1 MKAHTLIL
9 LGLLCLVSI
18 PRIQAEET
26 ISIISYNVEN
36 LFDATADS
44 TGIDAAYTPTGERHW
59 TYSKYQNKL
68 RHVAQVITNI
78 GGWQTP
84 ALVGLM
90 EVENAKCLHDLTRYT
105 MPNHGYRYL
114 HQNSPDERGID
125 CALLYHPKQFTLIDS
140 AFIAIPLEG
149 RATRDILYAK
159 GAIGKHKQDTLHV
172 FVCHMPSQL
181 GGASNTN
188 IRREKAFAVL
198 QMQIDSILTTEA
210 QANIIVM
217 GDMNQEPQN
226 NVQGMQNRMVD
237 FSAPYPGTHKYSGI
251 WSFLDQVYT
260 AGGLLDKVIVSLFA
274 PKWLLEDDPKF
285 GDKRPIRTYH
295 GFRYQAAGYSDHLPI
310 VITLHNR

>member
-9 LGLLCLVSI
+9 LSLLCLVSATQM
-18 PRIQAEET
+18 QAEET

-36 LFDATADS
+36 LFDTTADS

-59 TYSKYQNKL
+59 TYNKYQNKL
-68 RHVAQVITNI
+68 RHIAQVITNI

-90 EVENAKCLHDLTRYT
+90 EVESSKCLHDLTHYT

-114 HQNSPDERGID
+114 HQDSPDARGID

-140 AFIAIPLEG
+140 AFIPIPLDG

-159 GAIGKHKQDTLHV
+159 GAIGKQKQDTLHV

-181 GGASNTN
+181 GGPSTTN

-198 QMQIDSILTTEA
+198 QTQIDNILMANA

-226 NVQGMQNRMVD
+226 NVQGLQNRMID
-237 FSAPYPGTHKYSGI
+237 LDAPYPGTHKYNGL
-251 WSFLDQVYT
+251 WSFLDQFYT
-260 AGGLLDKVIVSLFA
+260 AGALTEKVPISLFA
-274 PKWLLEDDPKF
+274 PNWLLEDDPKF

-295 GFRYQAAGYSDHLPI
+295 GFHYQAAGYSDHLPI
-310 VITLHNR
+310 VTTLRNR